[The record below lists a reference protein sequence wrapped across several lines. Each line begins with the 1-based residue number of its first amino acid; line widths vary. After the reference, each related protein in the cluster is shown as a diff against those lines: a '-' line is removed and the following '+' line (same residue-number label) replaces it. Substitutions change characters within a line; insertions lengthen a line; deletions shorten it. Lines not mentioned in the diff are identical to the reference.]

1 MRWAPERLEIASYP
15 EPGIDLPV
23 FYGDLDTNGHVNN
36 VAMGRYFEMGRF
48 EAHRRIG
55 IGRTSRQYGGHML
68 VAHVGID
75 YLAEVHFGS
84 LLHVRTRVVKIGRS
98 SISEEQAA
106 WQNGSCVA
114 LCESVAA
121 YRKDGAAVELPDH
134 MCERIATLQMP
145 DAGAD

>member
-1 MRWAPERLEIASYP
+1 MRWAAERLDVASYP

-48 EAHRRIG
+48 EAHRKIG
-55 IGRTSRQYGGHML
+55 IGRISRTYGGHML

-75 YLAEVHFGS
+75 YLAEVNFGS
-84 LLHVRTRVVKIGRS
+84 LVHVRTRVARIGRS

-106 WQNGSCVA
+106 WQDGTCVA
-114 LCESVAA
+114 ICESVAA
-121 YRKDGAAVELPDH
+121 YRKDGAAAELPAE
-134 MCERIATLQMP
+134 MRELLQ
-145 DAGAD
+145 ALTVG